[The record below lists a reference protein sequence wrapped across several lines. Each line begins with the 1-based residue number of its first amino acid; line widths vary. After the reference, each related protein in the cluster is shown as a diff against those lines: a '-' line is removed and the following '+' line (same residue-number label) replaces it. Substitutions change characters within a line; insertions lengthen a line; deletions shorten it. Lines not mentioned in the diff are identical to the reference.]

1 MAALDAMELLG
12 GDLAIGPGEAG
23 AAKDDAAVLGVN
35 VDLVARE
42 AGELGGQHEVGCG
55 LVQIHRRRPAG
66 RVGAHQMSELFVER
80 EEVAQRIPA
89 RERHVFI
96 VARLVERKP
105 YVLRLQGY
113 TATNMPFVQATRL
126 RKGMLIKVGTD
137 LMRILELHHLT
148 PGNKRA
154 HIQVRMRN
162 IRTLA
167 LADHK
172 FRAEEDVERATLDE
186 REMQYLY
193 NDGDS
198 FYFMDTSSYEQVH
211 ITSEALGDSKDY
223 LIAEMT
229 IRVEFYD
236 VEPVGIELPPTVDL
250 VVKETVPG
258 IKGATA
264 SNQIK
269 PATLETGLIINVPP
283 FVNEGDKVRV
293 NTETGE
299 YQSRV

>member
-1 MAALDAMELLG
+1 MAFLEG
-12 GDLAIGPGEAG
+12 
-23 AAKDDAAVLGVN
+23 
-35 VDLVARE
+35 
-42 AGELGGQHEVGCG
+42 
-55 LVQIHRRRPAG
+55 
-66 RVGAHQMSELFVER
+66 
-80 EEVAQRIPA
+80 
-89 RERHVFI
+89 
-96 VARLVERKP
+96 
-105 YVLRLQGY
+105 
-113 TATNMPFVQATRL
+113 TRL

-137 LMRILELHHLT
+137 LFRILELHHLT

-162 IRTLA
+162 IRSMA

-172 FRAEEDVERATLDE
+172 FRAEEDVERAMLDE

-193 NDGDS
+193 NDTDTY
-198 FYFMDTSSYEQVH
+198 YFMDTTSFEQIQISV
-211 ITSEALGDSKDY
+211 EALGDSKDY
-223 LIAEMT
+223 LIADAL

-236 VEPVGIELPPTVDL
+236 VEPVGIELAPTVDL

-264 SNQIK
+264 SAQVK
-269 PATLETGLIINVPP
+269 PATLETGLVIQVPP
-283 FVNEGDKVRV
+283 FVNEGDRVRV